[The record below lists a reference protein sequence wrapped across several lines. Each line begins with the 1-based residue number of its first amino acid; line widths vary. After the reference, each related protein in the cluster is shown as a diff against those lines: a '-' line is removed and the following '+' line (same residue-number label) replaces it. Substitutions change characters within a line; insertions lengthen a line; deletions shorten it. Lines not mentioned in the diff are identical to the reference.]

1 MGSTSIGRGPA
12 SGGNEN
18 HQADPRHTTLGEEV
32 QQEPPAGNRNDLE
45 AQPPAPQAP
54 APAIYEA
61 PIMSGEPNMSMAG
74 GGYGYNDVPVQDSG
88 TTDYYVWL
96 PPELSMSSSDGY

>member
-18 HQADPRHTTLGEEV
+18 HEADPMHTTLGEEV

-45 AQPPAPQAP
+45 AP
-54 APAIYEA
+54 
-61 PIMSGEPNMSMAG
+61 
-74 GGYGYNDVPVQDSG
+74 
-88 TTDYYVWL
+88 
-96 PPELSMSSSDGY
+96 PPEPGGADAANPVPPGKAGV

>member
-18 HQADPRHTTLGEEV
+18 HQADPMHTTLGEEV

-45 AQPPAPQAP
+45 GTPPESGGAAP
-54 APAIYEA
+54 ASP
-61 PIMSGEPNMSMAG
+61 
-74 GGYGYNDVPVQDSG
+74 VPPG
-88 TTDYYVWL
+88 KPGL
-96 PPELSMSSSDGY
+96 